1 MDNFERQMEARDKRR
16 GKAED
21 RFLTR
26 LEKRALKAE
35 QLVGELIREGR
46 TIFYINLQTRDGHM
60 TGRTR
65 EFGEN
70 FGAAI
75 GYLLRNN
82 YV

>member
-1 MDNFERQMEARDKRR
+1 MYDFERQMEARDRRR
-16 GKAED
+16 GKADD

-26 LEKRALKAE
+26 MEKLEQKAK

-70 FGAAI
+70 YGEAI
-75 GYLLRNN
+75 GYLIRNK